1 MIIKDKN
8 FDFINNVYIMGIL
21 NVTPDS
27 FSDGG
32 KFNTIDKALF
42 HTENMIKEG
51 VDIIDVGGE
60 STRPNHVK
68 ISINE
73 EIDRV
78 SSIIDKIRSNFDIPI
93 SLDSY
98 KSEVVKANV
107 SQIDMINDVWGL
119 KYDSNMA
126 KVVASSNLPYCLMH
140 NRKKN
145 DYNNFFEDFIS
156 DLKESLQIAKL
167 NSIREDKIILDGG
180 VGFMKNYNQNLQ
192 VINRT
197 DIIVELGYPVMV
209 ATSRKS
215 IIGYVLDKDKTEDRL
230 FGTLATTVVAVLKGA
245 SLVRVHDVEEN
256 YDVIKMTKSIIE
268 ENKWIKSV

>member
-1 MIIKDKN
+1 MIIKDRN

-78 SSIIDKIRSNFDIPI
+78 SSIIEKIRLNFDIPI

-126 KVVASSNLPYCLMH
+126 KVVASSDLPYCLMH

-156 DLKESLQIAKL
+156 DLKESLEIAKV

-197 DIIVELGYPVMV
+197 DKIVELGYPVMV
-209 ATSRKS
+209 ATSKKS

-256 YDVIKMTKSIIE
+256 YEVIRMTKSIIE

>member
-1 MIIKDKN
+1 MIIKDRN
-8 FDFINNVYIMGIL
+8 FDFDKNVYIMGIL

-32 KFNTIDKALF
+32 KFNTIEKALY
-42 HTENMIKEG
+42 HAEKMIKEG
-51 VDIIDVGGE
+51 ADILDIGGE

-73 EIDRV
+73 EIERV
-78 SSIIDKIRSNFDIPI
+78 STIIEKIRSNFDIPI

-107 SQIDMINDVWGL
+107 NQIDMINDIWGL
-119 KYDSNMA
+119 RYDSNMA
-126 KVVASSNLPYCLMH
+126 KVVATSNLPYCLMH

-145 DYNNFFEDFIS
+145 DYNNFFEDFIK
-156 DLKESLQIAKL
+156 DLKESLKIAKL
-167 NSIREDKIILDGG
+167 NNICDEKIILDGG

-197 DIIVELGYPVMV
+197 DKIVELGYPVMV

-215 IIGYVLDKDKTEDRL
+215 MIGYVLDREKTEDRL
-230 FGTLATTVVAVLKGA
+230 FGTLATTAVAVLKGA
-245 SLVRVHDVEEN
+245 SFVRVHDIEEN

-268 ENKWIKSV
+268 ESKWIKSV

>member
-145 DYNNFFEDFIS
+145 DYNNFFEDFIC

-215 IIGYVLDKDKTEDRL
+215 IIGYVLDKDKTEERL
-230 FGTLATTVVAVLKGA
+230 FGTLATTAIAVLKGA

>member
-42 HTENMIKEG
+42 HTEKMIREG

-60 STRPNHVK
+60 STRPNHIQ

-107 SQIDMINDVWGL
+107 YQIDMINDVWGL

-140 NRKKN
+140 NREKN

-156 DLKESLQIAKL
+156 DLKESLEIAKL
-167 NSIREDKIILDGG
+167 NGIREDKIILDGG
-180 VGFMKNYNQNLQ
+180 VGFQKNYNQNLQ

-197 DIIVELGYPVMV
+197 DKIVGLGYPVVV

-215 IIGYVLDKDKTEDRL
+215 IIGYVLDKDKTEERL
-230 FGTLATTVVAVLKGA
+230 FGTLATTAVAVLKGA

>member
-145 DYNNFFEDFIS
+145 DYNNFFEDFIC

>member
-145 DYNNFFEDFIS
+145 DYNNFFEDFIC

-215 IIGYVLDKDKTEDRL
+215 IIGYVLDRDKTEERL
-230 FGTLATTVVAVLKGA
+230 FGTLATTAIAVLKGA